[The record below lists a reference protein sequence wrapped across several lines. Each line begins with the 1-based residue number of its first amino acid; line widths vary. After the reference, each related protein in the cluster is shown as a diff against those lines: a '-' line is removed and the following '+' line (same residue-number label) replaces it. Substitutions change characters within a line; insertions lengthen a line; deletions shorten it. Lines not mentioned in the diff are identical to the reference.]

1 MLLVKKSF
9 DNYGY
14 SLNEISWGNA
24 PMGPAVYQTVW
35 HFFVSFI
42 EKDTNKKIIFDLSH
56 FMTEQESKHPRK
68 VKKGLLTAM
77 KGQDIIRCCEIL
89 IEKFPDAT
97 NYVLNK
103 IPAELADNININC
116 AVSSAGL

>member
-9 DNYGY
+9 DKYGY

-24 PMGPAVYQTVW
+24 PMGPTVYQTVW

-42 EKDTNKKIIFDLSH
+42 EKDTNKKIIFDLSL

-68 VKKGLLTAM
+68 VKKELLTAM

-89 IEKFPDAT
+89 IEKFPDASD
-97 NYVLNK
+97 YILSK
-103 IPAELADNININC
+103 IPDHLCDKVNTNN